1 MSSQEKDLITLF
13 RLDKNFVF
21 FKVNRILSRKKKPQ
35 KNLQNL
41 HFIAEHTASST
52 SITKFIEFGKG
63 HQKSRLTEK
72 ASKTTWL
79 FSRMEA
85 QNK

>member
-1 MSSQEKDLITLF
+1 M
-13 RLDKNFVF
+13 
-21 FKVNRILSRKKKPQ
+21 NRILSRKKKTL

-41 HFIAEHTASST
+41 GILLHNTQLASRT

-72 ASKTTWL
+72 ASKLKIDYLAFLKNGST
-79 FSRMEA
+79 RR
-85 QNK
+85 NKAWIILLVRR